1 MIKRRAQSKKAT
13 TDMVTICLKTFLDKL
28 PTQDEKFQML
38 TSLRDACQG
47 KMFLEREYATTT
59 RMQVEMYEAD
69 GKIDEAA

>member
-1 MIKRRAQSKKAT
+1 
-13 TDMVTICLKTFLDKL
+13 
-28 PTQDEKFQML
+28 ML

-69 GKIDEAA
+69 GKIDEAAQTIQELPIETYGSLEAKEKVVFILY